1 MSRDDS
7 AAYSSDSYNSAAYS
21 TVGIQAETVHD
32 SHVYI
37 VHPDAS
43 PQEKYRVGVRLLED
57 GVPSRAREMITDA
70 IAHGH
75 DGTEVRFHWVLAML
89 SARTHHDLSDEE
101 VQRLRYTAVRVRN
114 YAEDEWTEALRV
126 TFDLLAAL
134 STAGSETGP
143 VLKQLQDLP
152 HRQHDAILRHL
163 DLMLTGGLKDY
174 LWAETLER
182 AKAERFA
189 NDRGQRV
196 WTYFAPTP
204 IGARAVPPRPS
215 TAAAAKAALPLRAIL
230 FVVSSALLWALALIT
245 DPAQAIVELP
255 VALGAGLTAARFGV
269 RWWGRWPG
277 PGPHGRGVPHPRDPA
292 SDSAPGPNSG
302 PDSGPDSA
310 EGKFTKRVRHSFDH
324 YFSRRRPHGFT
335 SDAWLAH
342 TDQIRSGLAAE
353 IADLYRESRI
363 GVERVEWLI
372 RYLAEDARNRYNNGT
387 LFDQHHQDRTP
398 GRTKALTVA
407 ALAVLGTAAL
417 AAFATAVTDAA
428 QQQVLWAFL
437 AVLGAAWSGHAAAS
451 RWLEVRREEHRLDR
465 ENREYL
471 EQLAA
476 RQSAY
481 QRWQSFLDDKRPSEQ
496 EMETW
501 LACDKTSFVDEAL
514 QHHRLTWR
522 DLITHTILVAPA
534 PSYKRGRV
542 RGGPWRYSHYVFR
555 LFLFTQ
561 DGIREISSEFDFS
574 DATRRNEQRNNY
586 RFDALASVQVTEN
599 ADVGYDLELLLANG
613 PARKIRVKDAEARQ
627 LAPTENPQEISE
639 ISLSAAGSTHTFR
652 LLEGIAADGKSWI
665 ERHGP
670 DSLAPFQIAG

>member
-7 AAYSSDSYNSAAYS
+7 AANSSDSYNSAAYS
-21 TVGIQAETVHD
+21 TVGIQAEAVHN
-32 SHVYI
+32 SPVYI
-37 VHPDAS
+37 VHPDAT
-43 PQEKYRVGVRLLED
+43 PQEKYRVGVRFLED
-57 GVPSRAREMITDA
+57 GVPSRAREMISDA

-75 DGTEVRFHWVLAML
+75 DGTEVRFHWLLAML
-89 SARTHHDLSDEE
+89 SARTHHDLNSEE
-101 VQRLRYTAVRVRN
+101 IAGLRYLAGRVRE
-114 YAEDEWTEALRV
+114 YAEDEWTQALRV

-134 STAGSETGP
+134 STVGGETGP

-152 HRQHDAILRHL
+152 YRQHDAILRHL

-174 LWAETLER
+174 LWAETLEQAR
-182 AKAERFA
+182 AERFA

-196 WTYFAPTP
+196 WTYFEPSP

-215 TAAAAKAALPLRAIL
+215 TAAAAKAALPLRAGL
-230 FVVSSALLWALALIT
+230 FFVSSTLLWTLALIT
-245 DPAQAIVELP
+245 EAAQALVELP

-277 PGPHGRGVPHPRDPA
+277 PASADRAHVPHPHDPA
-292 SDSAPGPNSG
+292 SDSASG
-302 PDSGPDSA
+302 TDFDPDPTDG
-310 EGKFTKRVRHSFDH
+310 GFTKRVRRSFDRH
-324 YFSRRRPHGFT
+324 FSSHRPNEFT

-353 IADLYRESRI
+353 ISDLYREERT

-372 RYLAEDARNRYNNGT
+372 RYLAEDARNRYDDGT
-387 LFDQHHQDRTP
+387 LFDPHHQDRTP

-407 ALAVLGTAAL
+407 ALAVLGAAAL

-428 QQQVLWAFL
+428 QLRVLWAFL
-437 AVLGAAWSGHAAAS
+437 ALLGAAWSGLAAAS
-451 RWLEVRREEHRLDR
+451 RWLEVRREKHRLDR

-476 RQSAY
+476 RQSAH
-481 QRWQSFLDDKRPSEQ
+481 QRWQALLDAKRPSEQ
-496 EMETW
+496 EMEAW
-501 LACDKTSFVDEAL
+501 LSCDKTSFVDEAL
-514 QHHRLTWR
+514 RHHRLTWR

-534 PSYKRGRV
+534 PSYRRGRV
-542 RGGPWRYSHYVFR
+542 PGGPWRYSHYVFR
-555 LFLFTQ
+555 LFLFTH

-586 RFDALASVQVTEN
+586 RFDALTSVQVTEN

-613 PARKIRVKDAEARQ
+613 PARKIRVKDAEAHQ
-627 LAPTENPQEISE
+627 LAPTENPEEISE
-639 ISLSAAGSTHTFR
+639 ISLSAAGSTHTFH

-670 DSLAPFQIAG
+670 DGLAPFQIAI